1 MRGPAGQA
9 RSARACTGA
18 PAATSITYYIAN
30 NGCDVQG
37 DAQHAQHAQLTQH
50 ALQLHQQQQRQQQLH
65 QRQQRQQQSSSSA
78 AATAASKQAAA
89 ATAGGDD
96 KGPRDD
102 ERLNAQVR
110 RTDER
115 TTRVTDGSSG
125 AARHTATTVLAESGH
140 GRKAHQQ
147 HALCIAQMIFY
158 AERFQL

>member
-37 DAQHAQHAQLTQH
+37 DAQHAQHAQLTQ
-50 ALQLHQQQQRQQQLH
+50 LTLQLH

-78 AATAASKQAAA
+78 AATAATKQAAA

-140 GRKAHQQ
+140 G
-147 HALCIAQMIFY
+147 L
-158 AERFQL
+158 